1 MHSAANVHVTGSA
14 GEHAAGCGAVGTLGA
29 GCSHVQ
35 CSGSD
40 ELGCLSASELFAA
53 WVTGAE
59 AWQSLK
65 HRISCWIG
73 VRWSA
78 VTESQGVQHWFVTS
92 TGAGAAEDPNLVTEV
107 GTYKND
113 LQKRKG

>member
-14 GEHAAGCGAVGTLGA
+14 GAHAAGCGAVRALAA
-29 GCSHVQ
+29 GCSHTL
-35 CSGSD
+35 CSGSE
-40 ELGCLSASELFAA
+40 ELKSSSASELFAA
-53 WVTGAE
+53 RVTGAG

-65 HRISCWIG
+65 RGISCWTG
-73 VRWSA
+73 VQQSA

-92 TGAGAAEDPNLVTEV
+92 THSGAADDPNLAIEV